1 MVDRCYD
8 AFNKMLDGLVLAC
21 NKRLE
26 QAKERKQNAVAPVEL
41 RDNQAA

>member
-21 NKRLE
+21 NKRLA
-26 QAKERKQNAVAPVEL
+26 QAKERNQNVPTPVEY